1 MRFRSA
7 TASDVD
13 DLVSFYG
20 EIADAM
26 VGTPHDCRWRR
37 GLHPSKKM
45 LEDAVSAGQLTIAD
59 DNGTIAAAVVAN
71 HDYDDST
78 APDLP
83 WTVDCSWAD
92 SSVIHVLAAARA
104 YRGTG
109 VARDLLVHV
118 IDTARSQNMRS
129 VRLGVASNNTPAV
142 KLYTSCGFHHIIEA
156 KCRYGDALVDAI
168 TFELPL

>member
-59 DNGTIAAAVVAN
+59 DNGTIAAAVIAN

-92 SSVIHVLAAARA
+92 SIVIHVLAAARA

-118 IDTARSQNMRS
+118 IDTARSQNVRS
-129 VRLGVASNNTPAV
+129 MRLGAASNNTPAV
-142 KLYTSCGFHHIIEA
+142 KLYDGCGFHRIIEA
-156 KCRYGDALVDAI
+156 KRLYGDVLVDAI

>member
-37 GLHPSKKM
+37 GLQPSKKM

-78 APDLP
+78 APGLP
-83 WTVDCSWAD
+83 WLVDCPQEDALI
-92 SSVIHVLAAARA
+92 VHVLASAPE

-109 VARDLLVHV
+109 TARDLLIHV
-118 IDTARSQNMRS
+118 IDTARSQNVRS
-129 VRLGVASNNTPAV
+129 MRLGAASNNTPAV
-142 KLYTSCGFHHIIEA
+142 KLYDGCGFHRIIEA
-156 KCRYGDALVDAI
+156 KRLYGDVLVDAI

>member
-7 TASDVD
+7 TAA
-13 DLVSFYG
+13 DLDSLVEFYG

-26 VGTPHDCRWRR
+26 VGTPHDCQWRR
-37 GLHPSKKM
+37 GLHPDDKM
-45 LEDAVSAGQLTIAD
+45 IADAVSAGQLTVAD
-59 DNGTIAAAVVAN
+59 DNGTIAAAVIAN
-71 HDYDDST
+71 RAYDDST

-83 WTVDCSWAD
+83 WLVECPQEEAI
-92 SSVIHVLAAARA
+92 VLHVLAAAPE

-129 VRLGVASNNTPAV
+129 MRLGAASNNTPAV
-142 KLYTSCGFHHIIEA
+142 KLYDSGGFHRIIDA
-156 KCRYGDALVDAI
+156 KRLYGDVLVEAI